1 MISFLLSIII
11 FLINGIS
18 VLRLYQIKDY
28 LYYRVIAHFYL
39 PESKKII
46 LNKKEL
52 IIYFLCFISAI
63 SLFSYNLQNFWN
75 LEFLIFLLILF
86 LILRARYL
94 KKIVPT
100 PKAIIITSLSFIINF
115 LLLLIT
121 DNSLLIFILLTT
133 WVWQFI
139 IFTIAI
145 FIFNICVK
153 PYLNYLGKK
162 VNHKI
167 NLIKKQ
173 NPEFKIIGIV
183 GSYGKSTT
191 KEFLIQLL
199 KEKFNIL
206 TTPPRLNHEY
216 ALLKFL
222 LKAKI
227 ENYDF
232 LIIEFGSYYL
242 GNIKFITKFI
252 TPDIAYIT
260 GITKQ
265 HLFLFGDIDNIIIGE
280 GTEILSWMKEGILI
294 VNKNHQYFSKL
305 QKKIEEI
312 ANPKI
317 KIYTYG
323 FDADFNYKILENNLE
338 KCVFEISRKES
349 SLSYT
354 FETNIIFP
362 MQIENICGA
371 LVYISLIDDLKNY
384 REKIKNLELPEGFLK
399 LKIRNNL
406 YIFDD
411 SYNANPKGVFDSL
424 DFFQNLKFDYKIIIF
439 NGLFELG
446 KETNAIYKELIHKFL
461 NFDKIIVTSENFWK
475 LIENNAKS
483 YQFATEI
490 NNKYNKNKK
499 ELQTQT
505 ATNKAD
511 KNQNSNS
518 VDLLKEKLLLITKHQ
533 ELDMFL
539 RSFPNK
545 KVGVWIFNRFPSNFK
560 ILF

>member
-139 IFTIAI
+139 VFTIAI

-183 GSYGKSTT
+183 GSYGKSST

-294 VNKNHQYFSKL
+294 VNKNHQFFSKL
-305 QKKIEEI
+305 QKKIKEI
-312 ANPKI
+312 ADPKI

-338 KCVFEISRKES
+338 RCVFEMSLKES

-511 KNQNSNS
+511 KNQHDNPSN
-518 VDLLKEKLLLITKHQ
+518 LLKEKLLLIIKSQ
-533 ELDMFL
+533 ELVMFL
-539 RSFPNK
+539 RSFSNK